1 MNPSDNLLNAL
12 VLENESLLVRQIQGR
27 PKEAISSAST
37 VDERKRTEL
46 HKRNRLQAKTF
57 TAMKKHPILTCRANR
72 GRSME

>member
-37 VDERKRTEL
+37 VD
-46 HKRNRLQAKTF
+46 
-57 TAMKKHPILTCRANR
+57 
-72 GRSME
+72 